1 MTGFLYAGFVL
12 LFGLCLVA
20 AFFLLRLLWDFRV
33 TDRGVEEYV
42 LGLLRV
48 RTIPFDEID
57 GVRLMTRDDLFPLKP
72 RRSAGNRIGS
82 RGVLLTKRRGLLKTI
97 ALTPAD
103 PESFVDSVARG
114 MERAKRV

>member
-1 MTGFLYAGFVL
+1 MNPLIYAAFIL
-12 LFGLCLVA
+12 LFGLFLVA
-20 AFFLLRLLWDFRV
+20 AYFSLRLFWDFRV

-42 LGLLRV
+42 LGFLRV

-57 GVRLMTRDDLFPLKP
+57 GVRLMTRADLFPLKP

-103 PESFVDSVARG
+103 PTGFVDSVARG
-114 MERAKRV
+114 MERAKRT